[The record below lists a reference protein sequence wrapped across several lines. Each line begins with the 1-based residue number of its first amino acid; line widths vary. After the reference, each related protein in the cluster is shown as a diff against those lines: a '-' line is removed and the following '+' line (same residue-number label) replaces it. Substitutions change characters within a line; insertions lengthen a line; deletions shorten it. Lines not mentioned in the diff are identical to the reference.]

1 MKNWKRY
8 NIIGLF
14 IATLLVL
21 GIVSLNAYLNFSH
34 MAEDTKHMAEA
45 DLDYANL
52 RINNEMNH
60 VEQIVN
66 DVLPTV
72 RMMVNAG
79 ATDSILH
86 ISRNVLKEYE
96 FVLACEM
103 VFCPNDSNHKG
114 RMVSEIHGYGP
125 FKLEFKHDYIQRMF
139 PTDEHSSFDRT
150 AHVLTESEITSIRD
164 SQGAKENIRKT
175 YFAQTL
181 NKTVC
186 TRAAPVTN
194 NQGKVIG
201 VFFVDV
207 PLDWLQEGLD
217 VSKMYNGSRYMLLN
231 IVGRVVLSS
240 DSIQE
245 MPDSTQNLIYRG
257 KVGNRG
263 SQLLIAVPIKEIYSK
278 IINMSLISG
287 LLLLLTALLILYI
300 LHRAVR
306 SAFKLQA
313 ATFHNEVMNKELS
326 IANDIQMGM
335 VRAKELNLPEVELY
349 ASMKPPKAV
358 GGDLYDYDVIDGRLF
373 FCVGDVS
380 GKGIPAALFMTTA
393 VNLFRMAIKSQTDPT
408 AIATQMNELL
418 SQNNRRSMFVSMFIG
433 VVDLKT
439 GVLNFCNAGHNP
451 PVVDGRFMEVKAN
464 IPLGLVGDMVFES
477 ETYSNIIGK
486 PLFFYTDGLNE
497 AKSIDNE
504 QFGNERLLSELKA
517 KPFKSCSEMVEWM
530 RSAVEK
536 HTEGA
541 EPSDDMTMMCIEVK
555 K

>member
-34 MAEDTKHMAEA
+34 MAEDTKRMAEA

-114 RMVSEIHGYGP
+114 RMVSVGMHRRGKVIEEHNAANDTI
-125 FKLEFKHDYIQRMF
+125 DYTQREWYII
-139 PTDEHSSFDRT
+139 PVNEHRQVWTDP
-150 AHVLTESEITSIRD
+150 
-164 SQGAKENIRKT
+164 

-300 LHRAVR
+300 LHRAVK

-349 ASMKPPKAV
+349 ASMKPAKAV

-451 PVVDGRFMEVKAN
+451 PVVDGHFMEVKAN

-517 KPFKSCSEMVEWM
+517 KPFKSCSERVEWM

>member
-1 MKNWKRY
+1 MKNWRKY

-34 MAEDTKHMAEA
+34 MAEDTKRMAAA

-114 RMVSEIHGYGP
+114 RMVSVGMHRKGQVIEEHNAANDTI
-125 FKLEFKHDYIQRMF
+125 DYTQREWYII
-139 PTDEHSSFDRT
+139 PVNEHRQVWTDP
-150 AHVLTESEITSIRD
+150 
-164 SQGAKENIRKT
+164 
-175 YFAQTL
+175 YFAQSL
-181 NKTVC
+181 DKTVC

-217 VSKMYNGSRYMLLN
+217 VSKVYNGSRYMLLN

-245 MPDSTQNLIYRG
+245 MPDSAQNLIYRG

-263 SQLLIAVPIKEIYSK
+263 SQLLIAVPTKEIYSK

-300 LHRAVR
+300 LHRAVK

-335 VRAKELNLPEVELY
+335 VPAEELNLPEVELY
-349 ASMKPPKAV
+349 ASMKPAKAV

-393 VNLFRMAIKSQTDPT
+393 VNLFRMAIKSQTDPA
-408 AIATQMNELL
+408 AIATQMNDLL

>member
-1 MKNWKRY
+1 MKNWRKY

-34 MAEDTKHMAEA
+34 MAEDTKRMAAA

-66 DVLPTV
+66 DMLPTV
-72 RMMVNAG
+72 RMLVNAG

-114 RMVSEIHGYGP
+114 RMVSVGMHRKGQVIEEHNAANDTI
-125 FKLEFKHDYIQRMF
+125 DYTQREWYII
-139 PTDEHSSFDRT
+139 PVNEHRQVWTDP
-150 AHVLTESEITSIRD
+150 
-164 SQGAKENIRKT
+164 
-175 YFAQTL
+175 YFAQSL
-181 NKTVC
+181 DKTVC

-217 VSKMYNGSRYMLLN
+217 VSKVYNGSRYMLLN

-245 MPDSTQNLIYRG
+245 MPDSAQNLIYRG

-263 SQLLIAVPIKEIYSK
+263 SQLLIAVPTKEIYSK

-300 LHRAVR
+300 LHRAVK

-335 VRAKELNLPEVELY
+335 VPAEELNLPEVELY
-349 ASMKPPKAV
+349 ASMKPAKAV

>member
-114 RMVSEIHGYGP
+114 RMVSVGMHRKGQVIEEHNTANDTI
-125 FKLEFKHDYIQRMF
+125 DYTQREWYII
-139 PTDEHSSFDRT
+139 PVNEHRQVWTDP
-150 AHVLTESEITSIRD
+150 
-164 SQGAKENIRKT
+164 

-349 ASMKPPKAV
+349 ASMKPAKAV

-393 VNLFRMAIKSQTDPT
+393 VNLFRMAIKSQTDPA
-408 AIATQMNELL
+408 AIATQMNDLL

-517 KPFKSCSEMVEWM
+517 KPFKSCSERVEWM

-536 HTEGA
+536 HTVGA

>member
-1 MKNWKRY
+1 MKNWKKY

-34 MAEDTKHMAEA
+34 MAEDTKRMAAA

-114 RMVSEIHGYGP
+114 RMVSVGMHRKGQVIEEHNTANDTI
-125 FKLEFKHDYIQRMF
+125 DYTQREWYII
-139 PTDEHSSFDRT
+139 PVNEHRQVWTDP
-150 AHVLTESEITSIRD
+150 
-164 SQGAKENIRKT
+164 

-349 ASMKPPKAV
+349 ASMKPAKAV

-393 VNLFRMAIKSQTDPT
+393 VNLFRMAIKSQTDPA
-408 AIATQMNELL
+408 AIATQMNDLL

>member
-114 RMVSEIHGYGP
+114 RMVSVGMHRKGQVIEEHNAANDTI
-125 FKLEFKHDYIQRMF
+125 DYTQREWYII
-139 PTDEHSSFDRT
+139 PVNEHRQVWTDP
-150 AHVLTESEITSIRD
+150 
-164 SQGAKENIRKT
+164 

-207 PLDWLQEGLD
+207 PLDWLQKGLD

-349 ASMKPPKAV
+349 ASMKPAKAV

-451 PVVDGRFMEVKAN
+451 PVVDGHFMEVKAN

>member
-114 RMVSEIHGYGP
+114 RMVSVGMHRKGQVIEEHNAANDTI
-125 FKLEFKHDYIQRMF
+125 DYTQREWYII
-139 PTDEHSSFDRT
+139 PVNEHRQVWTDP
-150 AHVLTESEITSIRD
+150 
-164 SQGAKENIRKT
+164 

-300 LHRAVR
+300 LHRAVK

-335 VRAKELNLPEVELY
+335 VPAGELNLPEVELY
-349 ASMKPPKAV
+349 ASMKPAKAV

-451 PVVDGRFMEVKAN
+451 PVVDGHFMEVKAN

-517 KPFKSCSEMVEWM
+517 KPFKSCSERVEWM

>member
-1 MKNWKRY
+1 
-8 NIIGLF
+8 
-14 IATLLVL
+14 
-21 GIVSLNAYLNFSH
+21 
-34 MAEDTKHMAEA
+34 
-45 DLDYANL
+45 
-52 RINNEMNH
+52 
-60 VEQIVN
+60 
-66 DVLPTV
+66 
-72 RMMVNAG
+72 
-79 ATDSILH
+79 
-86 ISRNVLKEYE
+86 
-96 FVLACEM
+96 
-103 VFCPNDSNHKG
+103 
-114 RMVSEIHGYGP
+114 
-125 FKLEFKHDYIQRMF
+125 
-139 PTDEHSSFDRT
+139 
-150 AHVLTESEITSIRD
+150 
-164 SQGAKENIRKT
+164 
-175 YFAQTL
+175 
-181 NKTVC
+181 
-186 TRAAPVTN
+186 
-194 NQGKVIG
+194 
-201 VFFVDV
+201 
-207 PLDWLQEGLD
+207 
-217 VSKMYNGSRYMLLN
+217 MLLN

-349 ASMKPPKAV
+349 ASMKPAKAV

-451 PVVDGRFMEVKAN
+451 PVVDGHFMEVKAN

-517 KPFKSCSEMVEWM
+517 KPFKSCSERVEWM

>member
-114 RMVSEIHGYGP
+114 RMVSVGMHRKGQVIEEHNAANDTI
-125 FKLEFKHDYIQRMF
+125 DYTQREWYII
-139 PTDEHSSFDRT
+139 PVNEHRQVWTDP
-150 AHVLTESEITSIRD
+150 
-164 SQGAKENIRKT
+164 

-326 IANDIQMGM
+326 IANYIQMGM

-349 ASMKPPKAV
+349 ASMKPAKAV

-451 PVVDGRFMEVKAN
+451 PVVDGHFMEVKAN

-517 KPFKSCSEMVEWM
+517 KPFKSCSERVEWM

-536 HTEGA
+536 HTVGA

>member
-34 MAEDTKHMAEA
+34 MAEDTKRMAAA

-114 RMVSEIHGYGP
+114 RMVSVGMHRKGQVIEEHNTANDTI
-125 FKLEFKHDYIQRMF
+125 DYTQREWYII
-139 PTDEHSSFDRT
+139 PVNEHRQVWTDP
-150 AHVLTESEITSIRD
+150 
-164 SQGAKENIRKT
+164 

-300 LHRAVR
+300 LHRAVK

-349 ASMKPPKAV
+349 ASMKPAKAV

>member
-114 RMVSEIHGYGP
+114 RMVSVGMHRKGQVIEEHNAANDTI
-125 FKLEFKHDYIQRMF
+125 DYTQREWYII
-139 PTDEHSSFDRT
+139 PVNEHRQVWTDP
-150 AHVLTESEITSIRD
+150 
-164 SQGAKENIRKT
+164 

-349 ASMKPPKAV
+349 ASMKPAKAV

-517 KPFKSCSEMVEWM
+517 KPFKSCSERVEWM

>member
-34 MAEDTKHMAEA
+34 MAEDTKRMAAA

-114 RMVSEIHGYGP
+114 RMVSVGMHRKGQVIEEHNTANDTI
-125 FKLEFKHDYIQRMF
+125 DYTQREWYII
-139 PTDEHSSFDRT
+139 PVNEHRQVWTDP
-150 AHVLTESEITSIRD
+150 
-164 SQGAKENIRKT
+164 

-181 NKTVC
+181 NKTIC

-349 ASMKPPKAV
+349 ASMKPAKAV

>member
-1 MKNWKRY
+1 MKNWRKY

-34 MAEDTKHMAEA
+34 MAEDTKRMAAA

-66 DVLPTV
+66 DMLPTV
-72 RMMVNAG
+72 RMLVNAG

-114 RMVSEIHGYGP
+114 RMVSVGMHRKGQVIEEHNAANDTI
-125 FKLEFKHDYIQRMF
+125 DYTQREWYII
-139 PTDEHSSFDRT
+139 PVNEHRQVWTDP
-150 AHVLTESEITSIRD
+150 
-164 SQGAKENIRKT
+164 
-175 YFAQTL
+175 YFAQSL
-181 NKTVC
+181 DKTVC

-217 VSKMYNGSRYMLLN
+217 VSKVYNGSRYMLLN

-245 MPDSTQNLIYRG
+245 MPDSAQNLIYRG

-263 SQLLIAVPIKEIYSK
+263 SQLLIAVPTKEIYSK

-300 LHRAVR
+300 LHRAVK

-335 VRAKELNLPEVELY
+335 LPAEELNLPEVELY
-349 ASMKPPKAV
+349 ASMKPAKAV

-517 KPFKSCSEMVEWM
+517 KPFKSCSERVEWM

>member
-34 MAEDTKHMAEA
+34 MAEDTKRMAAA

-114 RMVSEIHGYGP
+114 RMVSVGMHRKGQVIEEHNTANDTI
-125 FKLEFKHDYIQRMF
+125 DYTQREWYII
-139 PTDEHSSFDRT
+139 PVNEHRQVWTDP
-150 AHVLTESEITSIRD
+150 
-164 SQGAKENIRKT
+164 

-300 LHRAVR
+300 LHRAVN

-349 ASMKPPKAV
+349 ASMKPAKAV

>member
-1 MKNWKRY
+1 MKNWKKY

-114 RMVSEIHGYGP
+114 RMVSVGMHRRGKVIEEHNADNDTI
-125 FKLEFKHDYIQRMF
+125 DYTQREWYII
-139 PTDEHSSFDRT
+139 PVNEHRQVWTDP
-150 AHVLTESEITSIRD
+150 
-164 SQGAKENIRKT
+164 

-207 PLDWLQEGLD
+207 PLDWLQKGLD

-349 ASMKPPKAV
+349 ASMKPAKAV

-451 PVVDGRFMEVKAN
+451 PVVDGHFMEVKAN

-517 KPFKSCSEMVEWM
+517 KPFKSCSERVEWM

>member
-114 RMVSEIHGYGP
+114 RMVSVGMHRKGQVIEEHNTANDTI
-125 FKLEFKHDYIQRMF
+125 DYTQREWYII
-139 PTDEHSSFDRT
+139 PVNEHRQVWTDP
-150 AHVLTESEITSIRD
+150 
-164 SQGAKENIRKT
+164 

-349 ASMKPPKAV
+349 ASMKPAKAV

-393 VNLFRMAIKSQTDPT
+393 VNLFRMAIKSQTDPA

-541 EPSDDMTMMCIEVK
+541 EPSDDLTMMCIEVK

>member
-34 MAEDTKHMAEA
+34 MAEDTKRMAAA

-114 RMVSEIHGYGP
+114 RMVSVGMHRKGQVIEEHNTANDTI
-125 FKLEFKHDYIQRMF
+125 DYTQREWYII
-139 PTDEHSSFDRT
+139 PVNEHRQVWTDP
-150 AHVLTESEITSIRD
+150 
-164 SQGAKENIRKT
+164 

-349 ASMKPPKAV
+349 ASMKPAKAV

-393 VNLFRMAIKSQTDPT
+393 VNLFRMAIKSQTDT
-408 AIATQMNELL
+408 AAIATQMNELL

-517 KPFKSCSEMVEWM
+517 KPFKSCSERVEWM

>member
-114 RMVSEIHGYGP
+114 RMVSVGMHRKGQVIEEHNTANDTI
-125 FKLEFKHDYIQRMF
+125 DYTQREWYII
-139 PTDEHSSFDRT
+139 PVNEHRQVWTDP
-150 AHVLTESEITSIRD
+150 
-164 SQGAKENIRKT
+164 

-306 SAFKLQA
+306 SAFKLQT

-349 ASMKPPKAV
+349 ASMKPAKAV

-393 VNLFRMAIKSQTDPT
+393 VNLFRMAIKSQTDPA
-408 AIATQMNELL
+408 AIATQMNDLL

>member
-1 MKNWKRY
+1 MKNWNKY

-21 GIVSLNAYLNFSH
+21 GIVTLNAYLNFSH
-34 MAEDTKHMAEA
+34 MAEDTKRMAAA

-103 VFCPNDSNHKG
+103 VFCPNDSNYKG
-114 RMVSEIHGYGP
+114 RMVSVGMHRSGQVIEEHNTANDSI
-125 FKLEFKHDYIQRMF
+125 DYTQREWYII
-139 PTDEHSSFDRT
+139 PVNEHRQVWTDP
-150 AHVLTESEITSIRD
+150 
-164 SQGAKENIRKT
+164 
-175 YFAQTL
+175 YFAPTL

-201 VFFVDV
+201 VFLVDV

-300 LHRAVR
+300 LHRAVK

-326 IANDIQMGM
+326 IANVIQMGM
-335 VRAKELNLPEVELY
+335 VPAEKLNLPEVELY
-349 ASMKPPKAV
+349 ASMKPAKAV

-418 SQNNRRSMFVSMFIG
+418 SQNNRRFMFVSMFIG

-464 IPLGLVGDMVFES
+464 TPLGLVGDMVFES

-497 AKSIDNE
+497 AKSIENE

-517 KPFKSCSEMVEWM
+517 KPFKSCSERVEWM

>member
-1 MKNWKRY
+1 MKNWKKY

-34 MAEDTKHMAEA
+34 MAEDTKRMAAA

-114 RMVSEIHGYGP
+114 RMVSVGMHRKGQVIEEHNTANDTI
-125 FKLEFKHDYIQRMF
+125 DYTQREWYII
-139 PTDEHSSFDRT
+139 PVNEHRQVWTDP
-150 AHVLTESEITSIRD
+150 
-164 SQGAKENIRKT
+164 

-349 ASMKPPKAV
+349 ASMKPAKAV

-393 VNLFRMAIKSQTDPT
+393 VNLFRMAIKSQTDPA
-408 AIATQMNELL
+408 AIATQMNDLL

-517 KPFKSCSEMVEWM
+517 KPFKSCSERVEWM

-541 EPSDDMTMMCIEVK
+541 EPSDDMTMMCIVVK

>member
-1 MKNWKRY
+1 MKNWKKY

-114 RMVSEIHGYGP
+114 RMVSVGMHRRGKVIEEHNADNDTI
-125 FKLEFKHDYIQRMF
+125 DYTQREWYII
-139 PTDEHSSFDRT
+139 PVNEHRQVWTDP
-150 AHVLTESEITSIRD
+150 
-164 SQGAKENIRKT
+164 

-207 PLDWLQEGLD
+207 PLDWLQKGLD

-349 ASMKPPKAV
+349 ASMKPAKAV

-451 PVVDGRFMEVKAN
+451 PVVDGHFMEVKAN

>member
-114 RMVSEIHGYGP
+114 RMVSVGMHRKGQVIEEHNAANDTI
-125 FKLEFKHDYIQRMF
+125 DYTQREWYII
-139 PTDEHSSFDRT
+139 PVNEHRQVWTDP
-150 AHVLTESEITSIRD
+150 
-164 SQGAKENIRKT
+164 

-349 ASMKPPKAV
+349 ASMKPAKAV

-451 PVVDGRFMEVKAN
+451 PVVDGHFMEVKAN

-517 KPFKSCSEMVEWM
+517 KPFKSCSERVEWM

-536 HTEGA
+536 HTVGA

>member
-34 MAEDTKHMAEA
+34 MAEDTKRMAAA

-114 RMVSEIHGYGP
+114 RMVSVGMHRKGQVIEEHNTANDTI
-125 FKLEFKHDYIQRMF
+125 DYTQREWYII
-139 PTDEHSSFDRT
+139 PVNEHRQVWTDP
-150 AHVLTESEITSIRD
+150 
-164 SQGAKENIRKT
+164 

-349 ASMKPPKAV
+349 ASMKPAKAV

-393 VNLFRMAIKSQTDPT
+393 VNLFRMAIKSQTDPA

-517 KPFKSCSEMVEWM
+517 KPFKSCSERVEWM

>member
-1 MKNWKRY
+1 MKNWKKY

-34 MAEDTKHMAEA
+34 MAEDTKRMAAA

-114 RMVSEIHGYGP
+114 RMVSVGMHRKGQVIEEHNTANDTI
-125 FKLEFKHDYIQRMF
+125 DYTQREWYII
-139 PTDEHSSFDRT
+139 PVNEHRQVWTDP
-150 AHVLTESEITSIRD
+150 
-164 SQGAKENIRKT
+164 

-349 ASMKPPKAV
+349 ASMKPAKAV

-393 VNLFRMAIKSQTDPT
+393 VNLFRMAIKSQTDPA

>member
-114 RMVSEIHGYGP
+114 RMVSVGMHRKGQVIEEHNTANDTI
-125 FKLEFKHDYIQRMF
+125 DYTQREWYII
-139 PTDEHSSFDRT
+139 PVNEHRQVWTDP
-150 AHVLTESEITSIRD
+150 
-164 SQGAKENIRKT
+164 

-263 SQLLIAVPIKEIYSK
+263 SQLLIAVPTKEIYSK

-349 ASMKPPKAV
+349 ASMKPAKAV

>member
-1 MKNWKRY
+1 
-8 NIIGLF
+8 
-14 IATLLVL
+14 
-21 GIVSLNAYLNFSH
+21 
-34 MAEDTKHMAEA
+34 
-45 DLDYANL
+45 
-52 RINNEMNH
+52 
-60 VEQIVN
+60 
-66 DVLPTV
+66 
-72 RMMVNAG
+72 
-79 ATDSILH
+79 
-86 ISRNVLKEYE
+86 
-96 FVLACEM
+96 
-103 VFCPNDSNHKG
+103 
-114 RMVSEIHGYGP
+114 
-125 FKLEFKHDYIQRMF
+125 
-139 PTDEHSSFDRT
+139 
-150 AHVLTESEITSIRD
+150 
-164 SQGAKENIRKT
+164 
-175 YFAQTL
+175 
-181 NKTVC
+181 
-186 TRAAPVTN
+186 
-194 NQGKVIG
+194 
-201 VFFVDV
+201 
-207 PLDWLQEGLD
+207 
-217 VSKMYNGSRYMLLN
+217 MLLN

-263 SQLLIAVPIKEIYSK
+263 SQLLIAVPTKEIYSK

-300 LHRAVR
+300 LHRAVK

-335 VRAKELNLPEVELY
+335 VPAGELNLPEVELY
-349 ASMKPPKAV
+349 ASMKPAKAV

-517 KPFKSCSEMVEWM
+517 KPFKSCSEMVEGM

>member
-114 RMVSEIHGYGP
+114 RMVSVGMHRKGQVIEEHNAANDTI
-125 FKLEFKHDYIQRMF
+125 DYTQREWYII
-139 PTDEHSSFDRT
+139 PVNEHRQVWTDP
-150 AHVLTESEITSIRD
+150 
-164 SQGAKENIRKT
+164 

-300 LHRAVR
+300 LHRAVK

-349 ASMKPPKAV
+349 ASMKPAKAV

>member
-1 MKNWKRY
+1 MKNWNKY

-34 MAEDTKHMAEA
+34 MAEDTKRMASA

-72 RMMVNAG
+72 RMMVNTG

-86 ISRNVLKEYE
+86 ISRNVLMEYE

-114 RMVSEIHGYGP
+114 RMVSVGMHRRGQVIEEHNTANDTI
-125 FKLEFKHDYIQRMF
+125 DYTKREWYIIPVNEHRQVW
-139 PTDEHSSFDRT
+139 TDP
-150 AHVLTESEITSIRD
+150 
-164 SQGAKENIRKT
+164 

-300 LHRAVR
+300 LHRAVN

-349 ASMKPPKAV
+349 ASMKPAKAV

-433 VVDLKT
+433 VVNLKT

-451 PVVDGRFMEVKAN
+451 PVVDGHFMEVKAN

>member
-114 RMVSEIHGYGP
+114 RMVSVGMHRKGQVIEEHNTANDTI
-125 FKLEFKHDYIQRMF
+125 DYTQREWYII
-139 PTDEHSSFDRT
+139 PVNEHRQVWTDP
-150 AHVLTESEITSIRD
+150 
-164 SQGAKENIRKT
+164 

-194 NQGKVIG
+194 SQGKVIG

-349 ASMKPPKAV
+349 ASMKPAKAV

-393 VNLFRMAIKSQTDPT
+393 VNLFRMAIKSQTDPA
-408 AIATQMNELL
+408 AIATQMNDLL

-517 KPFKSCSEMVEWM
+517 KPFKSCSERVEWM

>member
-1 MKNWKRY
+1 MKNWRKY

-34 MAEDTKHMAEA
+34 MAEDTKRMAAA

-72 RMMVNAG
+72 RMLVNAG

-114 RMVSEIHGYGP
+114 RMVSVGMHRKGQVIEEHNAANDTI
-125 FKLEFKHDYIQRMF
+125 DYTQREWYII
-139 PTDEHSSFDRT
+139 PVNEHRQVWTDP
-150 AHVLTESEITSIRD
+150 
-164 SQGAKENIRKT
+164 
-175 YFAQTL
+175 YFAQSL
-181 NKTVC
+181 DKTVC

-217 VSKMYNGSRYMLLN
+217 VSKVYNGSRYMLLN

-245 MPDSTQNLIYRG
+245 MPDSAQNLIYRG

-263 SQLLIAVPIKEIYSK
+263 SQLLIAVPTKEIYSK

-300 LHRAVR
+300 LHRAVK

-335 VRAKELNLPEVELY
+335 VPAEELNLPEVELY
-349 ASMKPPKAV
+349 ASMKPAKAV

-464 IPLGLVGDMVFES
+464 IPLGLVGDVVFES

-517 KPFKSCSEMVEWM
+517 KPFKSCSERVEWM

>member
-114 RMVSEIHGYGP
+114 RMVSVGMHRKGQVIEEHNTANDTI
-125 FKLEFKHDYIQRMF
+125 DYTQREWYII
-139 PTDEHSSFDRT
+139 PVNEHRQVWTDP
-150 AHVLTESEITSIRD
+150 
-164 SQGAKENIRKT
+164 

-349 ASMKPPKAV
+349 ASMKPAKAV

>member
-34 MAEDTKHMAEA
+34 MAEDTKRMAAA

-114 RMVSEIHGYGP
+114 RMVSVGMHRKGQVIEEHNTANDTI
-125 FKLEFKHDYIQRMF
+125 DYTQREWYII
-139 PTDEHSSFDRT
+139 PVNEHRQVWTDP
-150 AHVLTESEITSIRD
+150 
-164 SQGAKENIRKT
+164 

-349 ASMKPPKAV
+349 ASMKPAKAV

-393 VNLFRMAIKSQTDPT
+393 VNLFRMAIKSQTDPA
-408 AIATQMNELL
+408 AIATQMNDLL

-451 PVVDGRFMEVKAN
+451 PVVDGHFMEVKAN

>member
-34 MAEDTKHMAEA
+34 MAEDTKRMAAA

-114 RMVSEIHGYGP
+114 RMVSVGMHRKGQVIEEHNTANDTI
-125 FKLEFKHDYIQRMF
+125 DYTQREWYII
-139 PTDEHSSFDRT
+139 PVNEHRQVWTDP
-150 AHVLTESEITSIRD
+150 
-164 SQGAKENIRKT
+164 

-349 ASMKPPKAV
+349 ASMKPAKAV

-393 VNLFRMAIKSQTDPT
+393 VNLFRMAIKSQTDPA
-408 AIATQMNELL
+408 AIATQMNDLL

>member
-114 RMVSEIHGYGP
+114 RMVSVGMHRKGQVIEEHNTANDTI
-125 FKLEFKHDYIQRMF
+125 DYTQREWYII
-139 PTDEHSSFDRT
+139 PVNEHRQVWTDP
-150 AHVLTESEITSIRD
+150 
-164 SQGAKENIRKT
+164 

-194 NQGKVIG
+194 SQGKVIG

-349 ASMKPPKAV
+349 ASMKPAKAV

-393 VNLFRMAIKSQTDPT
+393 VNLFRMAIKSQTDPA
-408 AIATQMNELL
+408 AIATQMNDLL

>member
-103 VFCPNDSNHKG
+103 MFCPNDSNHKG
-114 RMVSEIHGYGP
+114 RMVSVGMHRKGQVIEEHNTANDTI
-125 FKLEFKHDYIQRMF
+125 DYTQREWYII
-139 PTDEHSSFDRT
+139 PVNEHRQVWTDP
-150 AHVLTESEITSIRD
+150 
-164 SQGAKENIRKT
+164 

-349 ASMKPPKAV
+349 ASMKPAKAV

-451 PVVDGRFMEVKAN
+451 PVVDGHFMEVKAN

-517 KPFKSCSEMVEWM
+517 KPFKSCSERVEWM

-536 HTEGA
+536 HTVGA

>member
-1 MKNWKRY
+1 MKNWKKY

-34 MAEDTKHMAEA
+34 MAEDTKRMAAA

-114 RMVSEIHGYGP
+114 RMVSVGMHRKGQVIEEHNTANDTI
-125 FKLEFKHDYIQRMF
+125 DYTQREWYII
-139 PTDEHSSFDRT
+139 PVNEHRQVWTDP
-150 AHVLTESEITSIRD
+150 
-164 SQGAKENIRKT
+164 

-349 ASMKPPKAV
+349 ASMKPAKAV

>member
-1 MKNWKRY
+1 MKNWRKY

-34 MAEDTKHMAEA
+34 MAEDTKRMAAA

-66 DVLPTV
+66 DMLPTV
-72 RMMVNAG
+72 RMLVNAG

-114 RMVSEIHGYGP
+114 RMVSVGMHRKGQVIEEHNAANDTI
-125 FKLEFKHDYIQRMF
+125 DYTQREWYII
-139 PTDEHSSFDRT
+139 PVNEHRQVWTDP
-150 AHVLTESEITSIRD
+150 
-164 SQGAKENIRKT
+164 
-175 YFAQTL
+175 YFAQSL
-181 NKTVC
+181 DKTVC

-217 VSKMYNGSRYMLLN
+217 VSKVYNGSRYMLLN

-245 MPDSTQNLIYRG
+245 MPDSAQNLIYRG

-263 SQLLIAVPIKEIYSK
+263 SQLLIAVPTKEIYSK

-300 LHRAVR
+300 LHRAVK

-335 VRAKELNLPEVELY
+335 VPAEELNLPEVELY
-349 ASMKPPKAV
+349 ASMKPAKAV

-464 IPLGLVGDMVFES
+464 IPLGLVGDVVFES

>member
-1 MKNWKRY
+1 MKNWRKY

-34 MAEDTKHMAEA
+34 MAEDTKRMAAA

-66 DVLPTV
+66 DMLPTV
-72 RMMVNAG
+72 RMLVNAG

-114 RMVSEIHGYGP
+114 RMVSVGMHRKGQMIEEHNAANDTI
-125 FKLEFKHDYIQRMF
+125 DYTQREWYII
-139 PTDEHSSFDRT
+139 PVNEHRQVWTDP
-150 AHVLTESEITSIRD
+150 
-164 SQGAKENIRKT
+164 
-175 YFAQTL
+175 YFAQSL
-181 NKTVC
+181 DKTVC

-217 VSKMYNGSRYMLLN
+217 VSKVYNGSRYMLLN

-245 MPDSTQNLIYRG
+245 MPDSAQNLIYRG

-263 SQLLIAVPIKEIYSK
+263 SQLLIAVPTKEIYSK

-300 LHRAVR
+300 LHRAVK

-335 VRAKELNLPEVELY
+335 VPAEELNLPEVELY
-349 ASMKPPKAV
+349 ASMKPAKAV

-464 IPLGLVGDMVFES
+464 IPLGLVGDVVFES

-517 KPFKSCSEMVEWM
+517 KPFKSCSERVEWM

>member
-1 MKNWKRY
+1 MKNWKKY

-34 MAEDTKHMAEA
+34 MAEDTKRMAAA

-114 RMVSEIHGYGP
+114 RMVSVGMHRKGQVIEEHNTANDTI
-125 FKLEFKHDYIQRMF
+125 DYTQREWYII
-139 PTDEHSSFDRT
+139 PVNEHRQVWTDP
-150 AHVLTESEITSIRD
+150 
-164 SQGAKENIRKT
+164 

-349 ASMKPPKAV
+349 ASMKPAKAV

-393 VNLFRMAIKSQTDPT
+393 VNLFRMAIKSQTDPA
-408 AIATQMNELL
+408 AIATQMNDLL

-451 PVVDGRFMEVKAN
+451 PVVDGHFMEVKAN

>member
-34 MAEDTKHMAEA
+34 MAEDTKRMAAA

-114 RMVSEIHGYGP
+114 RMVSVGMHRKGQVIEEHNTANDTI
-125 FKLEFKHDYIQRMF
+125 DYTQREWYII
-139 PTDEHSSFDRT
+139 PVNEHRQVWTDP
-150 AHVLTESEITSIRD
+150 
-164 SQGAKENIRKT
+164 

-349 ASMKPPKAV
+349 ASMKPAKAV